1 MAIERTE
8 SDDRYQQMG
17 RLASLWMHSQP
28 VVGSF
33 IRGMVADL
41 HEVDDV
47 VQRVAETC
55 ARKFNEFD
63 SAGDSQSF
71 RAWALSIARFE
82 VLRFYQRQKR
92 VAQAFSPEVMEV
104 VIAEF
109 ERCDDRPDERL
120 DALRTC
126 LDRVTDRNRQLI
138 EMKYFRELTTERIAD
153 RLGLTSSGVR
163 VALSRTRQ
171 FLAGCIQE
179 QLRKHPA

>member
-1 MAIERTE
+1 
-8 SDDRYQQMG
+8 
-17 RLASLWMHSQP
+17 
-28 VVGSF
+28 
-33 IRGMVADL
+33 MVADL

-55 ARKFNEFD
+55 ARKFDGFD
-63 SAGDSQSF
+63 SSGDLQSF

-82 VLRFYQRQKR
+82 VLRVYERQSR
-92 VAQAFSPEVMEV
+92 VAKSFSPEVIEM
-104 VIAEF
+104 VIAEL
-109 ERCDDRPDERL
+109 EQCDDRPDERL

-138 EMKYFRELTTERIAD
+138 EMKYLRELKTERIAD

-171 FLAGCIQE
+171 FLATCIQE
-179 QLRKHPA
+179 QLGRPPA